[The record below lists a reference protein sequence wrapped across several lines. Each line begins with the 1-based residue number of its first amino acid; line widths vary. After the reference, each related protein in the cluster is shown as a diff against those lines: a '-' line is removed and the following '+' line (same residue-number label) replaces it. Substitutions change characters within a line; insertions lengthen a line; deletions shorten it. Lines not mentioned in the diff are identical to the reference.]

1 MGLFDKIRRLFVKA
15 EPEIEN
21 ENSQLDLV
29 QEEYEHKYQ
38 GNSEKI
44 SADAMDTLLL
54 DDEEDEKP
62 AETVIVSEYDAGDV
76 DFDEFD
82 NTDNEDNSDK
92 NVVVHESYD
101 DLDEHLLGAEVIG
114 DIPGEVLFD
123 SDKGEP

>member
-1 MGLFDKIRRLFVKA
+1 MGLFDRIWRLFVKV
-15 EPEIEN
+15 EPEIQI
-21 ENSQLDLV
+21 ENSQSDIV

-62 AETVIVSEYDAGDV
+62 VETVIVSEYDAGDV
-76 DFDEFD
+76 DFDEFE
-82 NTDNEDNSDK
+82 NTENEDNSDK

-101 DLDEHLLGAEVIG
+101 DLDEHLVGAEVIG

-123 SDKGEP
+123 SDKSEP

>member
-1 MGLFDKIRRLFVKA
+1 MGLFDRIWRLFVKV
-15 EPEIEN
+15 EPEIEI
-21 ENSQLDLV
+21 ENSQSDIV

-62 AETVIVSEYDAGDV
+62 VETVIVSEYDAGDV
-76 DFDEFD
+76 DFDEFE
-82 NTDNEDNSDK
+82 NTENEDNSDK

-101 DLDEHLLGAEVIG
+101 DLDEHLVGAEVIG

-123 SDKGEP
+123 SDKSET

>member
-1 MGLFDKIRRLFVKA
+1 MGLFDRIWRLFVKV
-15 EPEIEN
+15 EPEIQI
-21 ENSQLDLV
+21 ENSQSDIV

-62 AETVIVSEYDAGDV
+62 VETVIVSEYDAGDV
-76 DFDEFD
+76 DFDEFE
-82 NTDNEDNSDK
+82 NTENEDNSDK